1 MKQSVLVAGIG
12 NIFLQDDGF
21 GVEVAHRLGA
31 EPLPEV
37 LRVADFGIRGIHLAY
52 ELLEQQ
58 YDLTVLVD
66 ALARGD
72 KPGTLY
78 LVEPDLENLQARG
91 EVSADAH
98 AMTPQHVFQLLKTL
112 GGSPG
117 RVLIVGCEPLETAE
131 GIGLSEPVA
140 GAVEEAVKL
149 ILDVVR
155 RETGA
160 TAEADCA
167 GKEGS

>member
-21 GVEVAHRLGA
+21 GVEVARRLGA

-37 LRVADFGIRGIHLAY
+37 VRVADFGIRGIHLAY

-66 ALARGD
+66 TIARGD
-72 KPGTLY
+72 KPGTIY
-78 LVEPDLENLQARG
+78 LVEPAFENLQATG
-91 EVSADAH
+91 EDSADAH
-98 AMTPQHVFQLLKTL
+98 AMTPQHVFQLLNTL

-131 GIGLSEPVA
+131 GIGLSDPVA

-155 RETGA
+155 RETDGTDYA
-160 TAEADCA
+160 R
-167 GKEGS
+167 KEGS

>member
-31 EPLPEV
+31 
-37 LRVADFGIRGIHLAY
+37 
-52 ELLEQQ
+52 
-58 YDLTVLVD
+58 
-66 ALARGD
+66 RGD

-78 LVEPDLENLQARG
+78 LVEPAFENIHAIG

-98 AMTPQHVFQLLKTL
+98 AMTPQHVFQLLETL

-155 RETGA
+155 RETGT

-167 GKEGS
+167 RKEGS